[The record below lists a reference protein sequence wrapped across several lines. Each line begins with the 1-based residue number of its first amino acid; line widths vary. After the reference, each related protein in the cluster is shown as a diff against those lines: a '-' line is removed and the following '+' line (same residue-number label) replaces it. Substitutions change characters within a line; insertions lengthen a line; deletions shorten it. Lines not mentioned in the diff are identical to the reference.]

1 MSIFS
6 TIGSALS
13 SAFSGATVYI
23 MIAVAAISAGGSS
36 YLTYKVEHAKVAV
49 LQVQNQQ
56 CLDANLSSA
65 ATVTA
70 LQKERSTA
78 QATCQKQLSIQNDA
92 IIQCHSLLDM
102 KGATNEKP
110 SAISSGDLVLDRLNG
125 VYPKAGG
132 QGNICSSG
140 SGTSTDK
147 GAGLGSGVLLRRY
160 CFQSVEDAINW
171 LEDINIHRSYEL
183 QMEAIISSHQTPT
196 STR

>member
-36 YLTYKVEHAKVAV
+36 YLTYKVEHAKVTV

-70 LQKERSTA
+70 LQKERA
-78 QATCQKQLSIQNDA
+78 NANATCQKQMKIQDDSIKYCQ
-92 IIQCHSLLDM
+92 SLLDA

-110 SAISSGDLVLDRLNG
+110 NSSSSGDAILDLLNG
-125 VYPKAGG
+125 MYPKAGS
-132 QGNICSSG
+132 QGSVCSG
-140 SGTSTDK
+140 TSGTST
-147 GAGLGSGVLLRRY
+147 STSSEPRSRVLR
-160 CFQSVEDAINW
+160 CFSSDEDSIDLLMNKKLHDAR
-171 LEDINIHRSYEL
+171 EQR
-183 QMEAIISSHQTPT
+183 MEVIIESHQTTT
-196 STR
+196 SSP

>member
-1 MSIFS
+1 MSILS

-23 MIAVAAISAGGSS
+23 MIAVAAISAGGSG
-36 YLTYKVEHAKVAV
+36 YTVYKIEHSKVAV
-49 LQVQNQQ
+49 LQMQNQQ

-70 LQKERSTA
+70 LKKERA
-78 QATCQKQLSIQNDA
+78 NANATCQKQLAIQNDA

-110 SAISSGDLVLDRLNG
+110 SASSSGDLVLDRING

-132 QGNICSSG
+132 QGSVCSSG

-147 GAGLGSGVLLRRY
+147 NTGLGSGVLLRRY
-160 CFQSVEDAINW
+160 CFQSVQDAINW
-171 LEDINIHRSYEL
+171 LEDINVHRSYEL
-183 QMEAIISSHQTPT
+183 QMEAIINSHQTPT

>member
-70 LQKERSTA
+70 TKRAFNGSGNMPETVINSKRCNNSMSFFTRHERSN
-78 QATCQKQLSIQNDA
+78 K
-92 IIQCHSLLDM
+92 
-102 KGATNEKP
+102 
-110 SAISSGDLVLDRLNG
+110 
-125 VYPKAGG
+125 
-132 QGNICSSG
+132 
-140 SGTSTDK
+140 
-147 GAGLGSGVLLRRY
+147 
-160 CFQSVEDAINW
+160 
-171 LEDINIHRSYEL
+171 
-183 QMEAIISSHQTPT
+183 
-196 STR
+196 